1 MNTICK
7 EFNERIQ
14 KEAVIGTC
22 KWIKDEKYE
31 WADRDV
37 LKNYIAT
44 TISTENFTRKQN
56 LILRFVTMSHMSV
69 TSIKALEINLSL
81 LDEED
86 VTELITYYGLE
97 KPLQKYKEIKE
108 EIAAPTSYLTRIPYK
123 VIYELYKRGK
133 VPLDRQIFAACLVR
147 FNVWHATGYSK
158 NLEENA
164 KEKFSTFFPQ
174 DDFTLDLL
182 MAVFEMELGVDG
194 AFYMEREFN
203 IGAMIIELVNTKR
216 ILRDVIQQKL
226 FDAFNNP
233 TLKQTTHGWAKN
245 IYRDLNFTVEE
256 NIACQDQLIQLL
268 YNDRNLLVNF
278 GLQQLKKLTNTSL
291 FNWNL
296 FINSLDGIVYREKLT
311 GGLKTA
317 LGMLYKGIKKDN
329 NLIKPTCVQ
338 LAPIFLQED
347 NTLQIAAKKCF
358 ELLKENNEEVYEALV
373 PFIDTM
379 HTEVKS
385 SLSHLLGDSFNT
397 FSTSYTLYKE
407 VEYIQKPCTNENKI
421 VYITNEDDFIF
432 LVSKVL
438 KSNDALD
445 YELFLEGLLRYYSL
459 KETHLKKLKPA
470 LKQAKKIAEEQ
481 YLEITARVG
490 VHHIVI
496 AKLICMWLSSE
507 PYTIEMEIESWK
519 ELAKEEDRYSYTAN
533 RWFSI
538 FSQFKRVSYISNQ
551 IHSKEAVLPLLS
563 TPTHTNFEIEGAI
576 FLKRLEAYEIAK
588 KQPDETDFCMAI
600 SRLNRNLKLNLKST
614 SEYYDILNYL
624 LDEKTVLNKKK
635 IKKLPSTWF
644 TAYMLKNPEEAISIL
659 ITRFRK
665 GKWFQSDSATW
676 KWNWELG
683 RRYSEG
689 GKYSWATLKMDFEQ
703 EDVRN
708 RKTFFKNSYFEHYLT
723 NQEFI
728 IADVHHWFLRDG
740 MLQEPLYF
748 NLILRA
754 YKYLSDMEANE
765 SKSVLEVVKYN
776 AQYPLPLKKA
786 GVLFLTLSLF
796 SGKSPIRSAAFD
808 WLSILIENNY
818 LNLEEFTTTVS
829 KMIAN
834 EDHPIPMARVIE
846 QFDRL
851 LQMQDVYIDVLYKTI
866 ETILKNI
873 DVNNLPKSFSKVLHH
888 YYEVLQVVK
897 KPISNE
903 ISTSLK
909 QLQKVNAVK
918 KQVKKLLE
926 I

>member
-1 MNTICK
+1 MNVICK
-7 EFNERIQ
+7 EFEERI
-14 KEAVIGTC
+14 KNEEVTGTC
-22 KWIKDEKYE
+22 KWIKSEEYE
-31 WADRDV
+31 WEDRKTLND
-37 LKNYIAT
+37 YIS
-44 TISTENFTRKQN
+44 TISTQNFTRKQY
-56 LILRFVTMSHMSV
+56 LILRFVTMSYV
-69 TSIKALEINLSL
+69 SITRIKDLKIDLPL

-86 VTELITYYGLE
+86 VKELLVYYDLE
-97 KPLQKYKEIKE
+97 NPIQKYKEIKA

-147 FNVWHATGYSK
+147 FNVWHASSYSK
-158 NLEENA
+158 NLTKEA
-164 KEKFSTFFPQ
+164 SEKFASFFPK
-174 DDFTLDLL
+174 DDFTLDIL

-203 IGAMIIELVNTKR
+203 IGAMIIELVNTNHISR
-216 ILRDVIQQKL
+216 EVIQQKL

-233 TLKQTTHGWAKN
+233 ILKQTTHGWSKN
-245 IYRDLNFTVEE
+245 IYRDLLFSIEE
-256 NIACQDQLIQLL
+256 NIDFQNQLIQLL

-278 GLQQLKKLTNTSL
+278 GLQQLKKLTNTSS

-311 GGLKTA
+311 GGLKIA
-317 LGMLYKGIKKDN
+317 LGMLCKGIKKN
-329 NLIKPTCVQ
+329 NSLIKPTCIQ

-347 NTLQIAAKKCF
+347 NTLQIAAKKIF
-358 ELLKENNEEVYEALV
+358 DLLKEKNEDVKEALI
-373 PFIDTM
+373 PFVDTM

-385 SLSHLLGDSFNT
+385 SLSHLLDDSLTTKSVF
-397 FSTSYTLYKE
+397 YTPYKE
-407 VEYIQKPCTNENKI
+407 EEYIQKPCVNKNKI
-421 VYITNEDDFIF
+421 AYIANEDDFIF

-438 KSNDALD
+438 KSNNALD
-445 YELFLEGLLRYYSL
+445 YELFLESLLRYSYL
-459 KETHLKKLKPA
+459 KETHLQKLKPA

-490 VHHIVI
+490 VHHLVV
-496 AKLICMWLSSE
+496 AKLICMWLSSN
-507 PYTIEMEIESWK
+507 PYTVEIELESLK
-519 ELAKEEDRYSYTAN
+519 ELVKSDERYSYTAN

-538 FSQFKRVSYISNQ
+538 FSQFKRVSYISEQ
-551 IHSKEAVLPLLS
+551 IHSKKVVLPLLS
-563 TPTHTNFEIEGAI
+563 TPTHTNFEIEGTI
-576 FLKRLEAYEIAK
+576 FFKRLEVYEVAK

-600 SRLNRNLKLNLKST
+600 SRLNKSAIFNLKPT
-614 SEYYDILNYL
+614 SEYHDILSYL
-624 LDEKTVLNKKK
+624 LDEKAIFNKKK
-635 IKKLPSTWF
+635 IKKSPSIWF

-659 ITRFRK
+659 ITK
-665 GKWFQSDSATW
+665 YKKENWLEPVSSI
-676 KWNWELG
+676 WNWELG
-683 RRYSEG
+683 HRYSEE

-703 EDVRN
+703 PYEVS
-708 RKTFFKNSYFEHYLT
+708 KTVFLKNSYFEHYLT

-740 MLQEPLYF
+740 MLQEPLFF

-796 SGKSPIRSAAFD
+796 NGKSPIRSAAFD

-829 KMIAN
+829 KMVAN
-834 EDHPIPMARVIE
+834 KHHPIPMVRVIE

-851 LQMQDVYIDVLYKTI
+851 LQIQDVYVDVLYKTI
-866 ETILKNI
+866 ETILVDI

-888 YYEVLQVVK
+888 YYEVLQIVQ
-897 KPISNE
+897 KPIPNKIL
-903 ISTSLK
+903 ISLQ
-909 QLQKVNAVK
+909 QLQKINAVK